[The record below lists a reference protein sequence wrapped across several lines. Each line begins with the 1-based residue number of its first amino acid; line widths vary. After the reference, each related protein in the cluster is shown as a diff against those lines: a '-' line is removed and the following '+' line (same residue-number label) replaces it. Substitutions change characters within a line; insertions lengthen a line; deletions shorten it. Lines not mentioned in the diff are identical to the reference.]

1 MLNVKRNDMMTCKD
15 CIWYTREKPLQPEQY
30 YCMELLK
37 KRKKI
42 VHIPADHPICEVF
55 EHWDYPKKIEL

>member
-1 MLNVKRNDMMTCKD
+1 MLNVKRKDMLTCKD
-15 CIWYTREKPLQPEQY
+15 CIWHTREKPLQPEQY
-30 YCMELLK
+30 YCMEMLK

-55 EHWDYPKKIEL
+55 EHKEYPKNIEL